1 MCKILLDSI
10 NTKIYRLYNELLDLS
25 IIVKNNFINYYNEL
39 KNDKIDIYW
48 YILLTKYL
56 NEIKLILYNSKKNKN
71 DIEDEIKNFIF
82 KCKENISIDD
92 INEYLNNCS
101 YDELNDILNLC
112 NVFNINNININ
123 RFIKTLTFNII
134 KNSYNYDNIL
144 HNKITYDNKG
154 VDEDIIKNTKFIKN
168 FDKKISNYEQ
178 YKTNV
183 ISFDI
188 FNDYIDKYYKNFE
201 IEKDINYKEYTDII
215 NQKNNN
221 EFNIYMIYMLL
232 NNKSKKIEY
241 PIYIFFNL

>member
-112 NVFNINNININ
+112 NVFNINDININ